1 MLKVFLSVLLAVTQ
15 VFFVLIRHAQDRARV
30 GWAAMTASHTPLWV
44 AQDKGFLAK
53 QGLSVESIFFSAG
66 PPAMQALVAG
76 DLDIVVTSAP
86 NVVNPRLGGADTVMI
101 LSIIPTFID
110 HIVSTASITTTEQ
123 LRGKIG
129 SVNRFGSISEMGLR
143 LSLRRLGIDPEKDV
157 KIVPAGGNPERLA
170 SISKGI
176 SQFTIMSEPFVRE
189 AERLGLR
196 NLVSMANLKIPL
208 HGNGVVTREA
218 IIKSKR
224 PMVAKFVRGITEAI
238 YFIKNDK
245 EATKAIIGKYT
256 RFTDP
261 EGLERTY
268 RNHMAVL
275 LDVPYA
281 DPVGIKTLLDDMA
294 PRNPKAAAAD
304 PKSFVDASFV
314 QEMEASGFIKQLSRS
329 DEAMLPWQLTVL
341 RRSAGYCGFNWRDW
355 NRPHVG
361 LSCPWLPTVFSSSRI
376 LGRYPS
382 GYVGTGLCRRDHVQQ
397 LLWPDRLAQP

>member
-1 MLKVFLSVLLAVTQ
+1 MGVK
-15 VFFVLIRHAQDRARV
+15 LIRKICLLTFVVLTANLVDPHRPAAQDRVRV

-44 AQDKGFLAK
+44 AQEKGFLAK

-224 PMVAKFVRGITEAI
+224 PMVAKFARGIT
-238 YFIKNDK
+238 
-245 EATKAIIGKYT
+245 
-256 RFTDP
+256 
-261 EGLERTY
+261 
-268 RNHMAVL
+268 
-275 LDVPYA
+275 
-281 DPVGIKTLLDDMA
+281 
-294 PRNPKAAAAD
+294 
-304 PKSFVDASFV
+304 
-314 QEMEASGFIKQLSRS
+314 
-329 DEAMLPWQLTVL
+329 
-341 RRSAGYCGFNWRDW
+341 
-355 NRPHVG
+355 
-361 LSCPWLPTVFSSSRI
+361 
-376 LGRYPS
+376 
-382 GYVGTGLCRRDHVQQ
+382 
-397 LLWPDRLAQP
+397 

>member
-1 MLKVFLSVLLAVTQ
+1 MLKMFLLTLLVLTTNVVYPDGSA
-15 VFFVLIRHAQDRARV
+15 AQERARV

-44 AQDKGFLAK
+44 AQEKGFLAK
-53 QGLSVESIFFSAG
+53 QGLSVESIFFGAG

-110 HIVSTASITTTEQ
+110 HIISAPSITTSEQ

-170 SISKGI
+170 AISKGI
-176 SQFTIMSEPFVRE
+176 AQFTIMNEPFIKE
-189 AERLGLR
+189 AERLGFR
-196 NLVSMANLKIPL
+196 DLVNMATLKIPL
-208 HGNGVVTREA
+208 HGNGIVTREA
-218 IIKSKR
+218 IIKTKR
-224 PMVAKFVRGITEAI
+224 PVVAKFARAVTEAI
-238 YFIKNDK
+238 HYIKSDK
-245 EATKAIIGKYT
+245 EGTKAIIGKYT

-268 RNHMAVL
+268 KNYTAVL

-281 DPVGIKTLLDDMA
+281 DPSGIKTLLDDMSA
-294 PRNPKAAAAD
+294 KNPKAAAAD
-304 PKSFVDASFV
+304 PKSFVDPSFV
-314 QEMEASGFIKQLSRS
+314 QEMESSGFIKPLYKR
-329 DEAMLPWQLTVL
+329 
-341 RRSAGYCGFNWRDW
+341 
-355 NRPHVG
+355 
-361 LSCPWLPTVFSSSRI
+361 
-376 LGRYPS
+376 
-382 GYVGTGLCRRDHVQQ
+382 
-397 LLWPDRLAQP
+397 